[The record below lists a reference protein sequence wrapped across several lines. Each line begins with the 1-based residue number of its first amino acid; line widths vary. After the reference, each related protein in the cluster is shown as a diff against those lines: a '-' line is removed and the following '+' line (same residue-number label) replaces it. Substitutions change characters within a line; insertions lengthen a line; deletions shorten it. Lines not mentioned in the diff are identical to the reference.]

1 MIRRLVTLALAASA
15 VLPHLAVAQE
25 RLSLADAIA
34 RAPAGNAD
42 ARVAAAAERETR
54 ARLTRA
60 RSGLWPSLDLTES
73 WQRGNQPVFVFG
85 SLLAQRAFGAADFAL
100 DALNRPD
107 PVGNYRTALTLDAP
121 LYDPSTR
128 AGVRAAAVELELAD
142 AQRQLVGH
150 ELAAAVTRAY
160 GAVVTAAATRQV
172 MAATLESAAADL
184 TLAGNRRD
192 AGMATEAD
200 VLQVALHIAATRE
213 RQLRAA
219 ADEVEAR
226 ARLNQLMGV
235 ALDTV
240 FVLDETPVATM
251 ASLDVAALEITAV
264 AGRAEMRLAALH
276 ERLADAGADA
286 ARAALLPRVSAL
298 GSWEANGGQWNS
310 RASSWTVGAVARL
323 NLFRG
328 FADQARMI
336 EAREQQARR
345 AAERDRA
352 ETAVR
357 VEVRSA
363 TARLDAARA
372 SLDVGRAAVG
382 QARESQRIVRDRYEN
397 GLADITALLRAAE
410 GLQEAEARLVAARV
424 GVMVAEA
431 AVTRAVGR

>member
-1 MIRRLVTLALAASA
+1 MIRRLVTLALAAST
-15 VLPHLAVAQE
+15 VLPQLAVAQE

-42 ARVAAAAERETR
+42 ARVAAAAERESQ

-60 RSGLWPSLDLTES
+60 RSGLWPTVDLTES

-107 PVGNYRTALTLDAP
+107 AVGNYRTALTLDAP

-142 AQRQLVGH
+142 AQRLLVGH
-150 ELAAAVTRAY
+150 ELTAAVTGVY

-184 TLAGNRRD
+184 ALAGNRRD

-200 VLQVALHIAATRE
+200 VLQVELHIATSKE
-213 RQLRAA
+213 RQLRAT

-251 ASLDVAALEITAV
+251 STIDVATLETAAV
-264 AGRAEMRLAALH
+264 ADRAEVRLAALH

-298 GSWEANGGQWNS
+298 GTWEVNGGQWSS

-328 FADQARMI
+328 FADQARMA
-336 EAREQQARR
+336 EAREQRARR

-363 TARLDAARA
+363 AARLDAARA
-372 SLDVGRAAVG
+372 SLDVGRAAAA
-382 QARESQRIVRDRYEN
+382 QARESQRIVRDRYES

-431 AVTRAVGR
+431 AMTRAVGR